1 MLFLLFLVSKGF
13 KIAVKTE
20 GDKGSDMGLSSLISG
35 IAGLGGGL
43 LGNYL
48 NSREMRKQREWM
60 EKMSNSAHQREV
72 QDLRNAGLNPILSA
86 TGGNGASTPQ
96 GQLIPMEDPIEKG
109 INSALAI
116 RQQESTIGLQDAQ
129 AAQAGSQT
137 ALNTA
142 SAKQAE
148 EQARLL
154 AISQEK
160 VRKEM
165 KEIEARIKNLNA
177 GSEKSL
183 ADAHFGTGVG
193 GDVLR
198 FGNSIVRQGVK
209 FFSNPNNLRQL
220 NTLYNNVS
228 ETASKVGSSVG
239 NVLNAGK
246 GFFRKAANSALSNL
260 SNNPSGTD

>member
-1 MLFLLFLVSKGF
+1 MS
-13 KIAVKTE
+13 VKTE
-20 GDKGSDMGLSSLISG
+20 GDKGSDMGWGAVIGAAAG
-35 IAGLGGGL
+35 IGGGL

-48 NSREMRKQREWM
+48 NSREMRKQRQWM
-60 EKMSNSAHQREV
+60 EKMSNTAHQREV
-72 QDLRNAGLNPILSA
+72 EDLRNAGLNPILSA

-129 AAQAGSQT
+129 AAQAVSQSQ
-137 ALNTA
+137 LNNS

-148 EQARLL
+148 ENAKLL
-154 AISQEK
+154 AISQDK

-165 KEIEARIKNLNA
+165 EEINARINNLNA

-183 ADAHFGTGVG
+183 ADAHFGTGVA
-193 GDVLR
+193 GDALR
-198 FGNSIVRQGVK
+198 FGNSFVRGAYK
-209 FFSNPNNLRQL
+209 FVTNPNNLRQL
-220 NTLYNNVS
+220 NTLYDNVS
-228 ETASKVGSSVG
+228 AAASKFGTSVG
-239 NVLNAGK
+239 NVVNAGK
-246 GFFRKAANSALSNL
+246 GFFRKAANSAFSNL

>member
-1 MLFLLFLVSKGF
+1 MA
-13 KIAVKTE
+13 IKTE
-20 GDKGSDMGLSSLISG
+20 GDKGSDMGWGSVIGAVAG
-35 IAGLGGGL
+35 IGGGL

-48 NSREMRKQREWM
+48 NSREVRKQREWM
-60 EKMSNSAHQREV
+60 ERMSNTAHQREV
-72 QDLRNAGLNPILSA
+72 DDLRNAGLNPILSA

-116 RQQESTIGLQDAQ
+116 RQQESTIGLQGAQ
-129 AAQAGSQT
+129 AAQADSQT
-137 ALNTA
+137 VLNA
-142 SAKQAE
+142 ANAKQAE
-148 EQARLL
+148 EQAKLL
-154 AISQEK
+154 AISQDK
-160 VRKEM
+160 VRKEIE
-165 KEIEARIKNLNA
+165 EINARITNLNA

-198 FGNSIVRQGVK
+198 FGNSVVRQGVK

-228 ETASKVGSSVG
+228 ETASKIGTSVG
-239 NVLNAGK
+239 NVINAGK
-246 GFFRKAANSALSNL
+246 GFFRKAANSAFSNL

>member
-1 MLFLLFLVSKGF
+1 MT
-13 KIAVKTE
+13 IQTE
-20 GDKGSDMGLSSLISG
+20 GDKGSDMGWGAVIGAAAG
-35 IAGLGGGL
+35 IGGGL

-116 RQQESTIGLQDAQ
+116 RGQESTIGLQDAE
-129 AAQAGSQT
+129 AAQAQSQT

-148 EQARLL
+148 EQAKLL
-154 AISQEK
+154 AVSQDK
-160 VRKEM
+160 VRKEIS
-165 KEIEARIKNLNA
+165 EIDARIKNLDA
-177 GSEKSL
+177 GAQKSL
-183 ADAHFGTGVG
+183 ADAKFGSGELGTASRI
-193 GDVLR
+193 GDTLWE
-198 FGNSIVRQGVK
+198 FGSKQAPKSFNYLKGSFK
-209 FFSNPNNLRQL
+209 S
-220 NTLYNNVS
+220 LYDNVS
-228 ETASKVGSSVG
+228 DAASTLGTSVG
-239 NVLNAGK
+239 NVLNLGK
-246 GFFRKAANSALSNL
+246 DFFRKAGNSAFSNL
-260 SNNPSGTD
+260 SNHRSGTD

>member
-1 MLFLLFLVSKGF
+1 MA
-13 KIAVKTE
+13 IKTE
-20 GDKGSDMGLSSLISG
+20 GDKGSDMGWGSVIG
-35 IAGLGGGL
+35 AVAGVGGGL

-60 EKMSNSAHQREV
+60 ERMSNTAHQREV
-72 QDLRNAGLNPILSA
+72 DDLRNAGLNPVLSA

-137 ALNTA
+137 QLNTA

-148 EQARLL
+148 EQAKLL
-154 AISQEK
+154 QISQDK

-165 KEIEARIKNLNA
+165 AEIDARIKNLDA
-177 GSEKSL
+177 GAQKSL
-183 ADAHFGTGVG
+183 ADAKFGSGSVG
-193 GDVLR
+193 SGLR
-198 FGNSIVRQGVK
+198 VGNSLWRQGVN
-209 FFSNPNNLRQL
+209 FFSNPNTLRQM
-220 NTLYNNVS
+220 NTLYNTVS
-228 ETASKVGSSVG
+228 DAASELGTSVSNILG
-239 NVLNAGK
+239 QGK
-246 GFFRKAANSALSNL
+246 AAFRKAAFSAFSNL
-260 SNNPSGTD
+260 SNNRSGSD